1 MWTSNK
7 YISWNSPLVTSRNS
21 YENKRSVWQQMNE
34 VCFLLVKMPNFVLFG
49 GRKHI
54 LNFLF
59 FSRLH
64 FDTVLWNLSPEKFDK
79 I

>member
-1 MWTSNK
+1 MEFS
-7 YISWNSPLVTSRNS
+7 SLELLV
-21 YENKRSVWQQMNE
+21 EIHMKNKRSAGQQMNE
-34 VCFLLVKMPNFVLFG
+34 VCFLLVKMPNFMLFG

-54 LNFLF
+54 LNFLI

>member
-21 YENKRSVWQQMNE
+21 YENKRSVGQQMNE
-34 VCFLLVKMPNFVLFG
+34 VCFLLVTMPNFVLFG

>member
-1 MWTSNK
+1 MEFS
-7 YISWNSPLVTSRNS
+7 SLELLV
-21 YENKRSVWQQMNE
+21 EIHMKNKRSAGQQMNE
-34 VCFLLVKMPNFVLFG
+34 VCFLLVKMPNFMLFR
-49 GRKHI
+49 GRKDI
-54 LNFLF
+54 LNFLI

>member
-21 YENKRSVWQQMNE
+21 YENKRSVGQQMNE

-49 GRKHI
+49 GRKLI

>member
-21 YENKRSVWQQMNE
+21 CENKRSVGQQMNE
-34 VCFLLVKMPNFVLFG
+34 VYFLLVKMPNFVLFG